1 MAAIRKIKA
10 ERNGDIII
18 PTELARLAGVMPNME
33 VHIVI
38 KDKGTIELMSEYTEL
53 KQAATLQEMLDIL
66 ERQGDI
72 KLHKPQKNKRVLTQ
86 QQRQRM
92 RQQLNESLRDKS
104 LPVEEI
110 IEKERQERDDLL
122 RL

>member
-1 MAAIRKIKA
+1 MAAVGKIKT
-10 ERNGDIII
+10 EQNGAIII

-53 KQAATLQEMLDIL
+53 KQAATLQEVLELL
-66 ERQGDI
+66 ERQGKI
-72 KLHKPQKNKRVLTQ
+72 KFHKPKKNKRVLTE

>member
-1 MAAIRKIKA
+1 
-10 ERNGDIII
+10 
-18 PTELARLAGVMPNME
+18 
-33 VHIVI
+33 
-38 KDKGTIELMSEYTEL
+38 
-53 KQAATLQEMLDIL
+53 
-66 ERQGDI
+66 
-72 KLHKPQKNKRVLTQ
+72 
-86 QQRQRM
+86 M